1 MTPLRNLKHI
11 LKTTLLFT
19 LLLCAHSLISQ
30 EKNNP
35 DEIENEYKGTLA
47 EKVKTKFNKPQIE
60 ISKSGLVSN
69 VLNIIN
75 TTQDNLNFTLDVLLP
90 NDWSSII
97 DPDKIYNVSVKDTI
111 VIPILLIP
119 SKVKTGSSEIIIN
132 TFLLD
137 LDGQQIGDNS
147 FILKTKK
154 KVKWDLG
161 VKTANKF
168 YFKNEEFNKKFEYS
182 IINKGNYK
190 QDIAVHHQIPKKDLY
205 LTDTTNIDKKITKDN
220 SITLDVGE
228 EADFSYYASAIQL
241 NERNKRKVSNTTYTP
256 YENKYFKKYDLVIN
270 STEDR
275 SSNETLYKKTAKVSF
290 VKLPNEIEM
299 QSYGYPSLPLTIDMY
314 IQNILSENPFMSIN
328 FRGIKNINDNA
339 SLIYNTTL
347 NFSQSYYNPTT
358 RQEIPWY
365 VGYFDDKKSVE
376 VGQVFSNIIGI
387 ISSGNGVKASYR
399 LNDHNSF
406 TGFYIQS
413 KNDISKATN
422 ASYGLTHNFYTN
434 IFSLTSQIGRNDNKI
449 NGTTT
454 DIISLR
460 PRLRLFKTNIFDFF
474 VSKSLTT
481 DNITQTKKEGFLYS
495 AGFSST
501 IARKIKF
508 NVNGRYTDPN
518 FGTSS
523 IERLNLSH
531 RTSYQ
536 INSKWSTFFN
546 NNYQKTITPISNN
559 TANFYQ
565 QQLLFNRFAVSRKV
579 KFGSIQ
585 NGIYYDIRDFLNRKI
600 HTRGLSYN
608 VSTFSARRNLQ
619 TSYILRAG
627 YTKEI
632 LETPTDNHFSF
643 DFTSLV
649 RYRIWNF
656 TLKYNYGDFTS
667 NNTQVI
673 GGKFVTP
680 QLFRV
685 SAQNQYTFKNRRFI
699 LETNTSYT
707 YRNIAKNNSFGIN
720 PELFYFSKTNWRF
733 SLQMSYFYNSTDYSD
748 IIDIEDANRFSPNRN
763 TKSQSSNL
771 TIGMSI
777 RKEIGVPIPFAKKKT
792 SNVTFIAFKDT
803 NGNGVKDRSEQ
814 PINNVVINFDKREVI
829 TSSNGAAKINNA
841 AFGRYAFDVLPL
853 EDLKGWFPNIQD
865 SISIGR
871 SERQYIPFVRGV
883 KLYGDVIIDRQ
894 KIAVSDDK
902 PMDLSRIKIT
912 ASKDKNYS
920 TLTDENGHF
929 EFYLPNG
936 EYILNMD
943 ESILSSSLRLSR
955 NNIPVVLKNLQDG
968 YYISFY
974 ILEKRRKVIIR
985 DFSKKKR

>member
-1 MTPLRNLKHI
+1 MIPLRNLKHI
-11 LKTTLLFT
+11 LKTTLIFT
-19 LLLCAHSLISQ
+19 LLLCAIPLISQ
-30 EKNNP
+30 EKN
-35 DEIENEYKGTLA
+35 DSEEIENQYKGTIA

-75 TTQDNLNFTLDVLLP
+75 TSKDNLNFTLDVLLP

-97 DPDKIYNVSVKDTI
+97 DADKIYNVSVNDTI
-111 VIPILLIP
+111 IIPILLIP

-137 LDGQQIGDNS
+137 LEGQQIGDNS
-147 FILKTKK
+147 FILRTKK

-182 IINKGNYK
+182 IVNKGNYK

-205 LTDTTNIDKKITKDN
+205 LTDTANVDQRITKDN

-314 IQNILSENPFMSIN
+314 IQNILSENPFMSLN
-328 FRGIKNINDNA
+328 LRGIKNINDNA
-339 SLIYNTTL
+339 SLIYNTTI
-347 NFSQSYYNPTT
+347 NFSQSYYNPTN

-365 VGYFDDKKSVE
+365 VGYFDDRKSIE

-387 ISSGNGVKASYR
+387 ISSGNGIKVNHR

-413 KNDISKATN
+413 KNDVSKATN

-434 IFSLTSQIGRNDNKI
+434 FFSLTSQIGRNDNKI

-454 DIISLR
+454 DIISFR

-481 DNITQTKKEGFLYS
+481 DKITQTKKEGFLYS

-501 IARKIKF
+501 IAKKIKF
-508 NVNGRYTDPN
+508 NVHGRYTDPN
-518 FGTSS
+518 FGTSN
-523 IERLNLSH
+523 IERINLSH

-536 INSKWSTFFN
+536 VNSKWNAFLN
-546 NNYQKTITPISNN
+546 NNYQKTITPIRNNN
-559 TANFYQ
+559 TNFYK
-565 QQLLFNRFAVSRKV
+565 QQLLFNRFAISRRV

-585 NGIYYDIRDFLNRKI
+585 NGIYYDIRDFLNRQI

-608 VSTFSARRNLQ
+608 VSTYSAKRNLQ

-632 LETPTDNHFSF
+632 LEIPTDNHFSF

-656 TLKYNYGDFTS
+656 TLKYNYGDLTS

-673 GGKFVTP
+673 GGKLVTP

-777 RKEIGVPIPFAKKKT
+777 RKEIGIPIPFAKKKT
-792 SNVTFIAFKDT
+792 SNVKFIAFKDT

-814 PINNVVINFDKREVI
+814 PINNVVINFGKREVI
-829 TSSNGAAKINNA
+829 TSFTGGAQINNA
-841 AFGRYAFDVLPL
+841 AHGKYAFEVLPL
-853 EDLKGWFPNIQD
+853 EDLQGWFPNIQD
-865 SISIGR
+865 SITIGR

-894 KIAVSDDK
+894 KIAVTDDK